1 MATQRAEFQRKR
13 PEFGEHRLV
22 SVAGEALR
30 GIDLRLRVRI
40 ARKPDRRQACVL
52 REGQSEQFSDLPG
65 LAEQSFLPAELVGAE
80 QTAEQSDVVLEH
92 GHVRVGAE
100 REVANRPLGRLVEL
114 GAQSQQPERVQRVHQ
129 RHPHAAPV
137 VVPAAGRRLQLV
149 VPERPRG
156 IPE

>member
-30 GIDLRLRVRI
+30 GVDLRLRVRI
-40 ARKPDRRQACVL
+40 AGKPDR
-52 REGQSEQFSDLPG
+52 S
-65 LAEQSFLPAELVGAE
+65 AE
-80 QTAEQSDVVLEH
+80 QTAEQSDVVLEY

-100 REVANRPLGRLVEL
+100 REVVDRPRGRLVEL